1 MPEASMIINR
11 LYSQHNPPH
20 CWESSLRLYICHTW
34 RTGRFTGDSIIFL
47 HSKQDMSDMKRVQEM
62 WNTDQKKINNNNN
75 KLHFASRG
83 EGESK

>member
-1 MPEASMIINR
+1 ME
-11 LYSQHNPPH
+11 H
-20 CWESSLRLYICHTW
+20 
-34 RTGRFTGDSIIFL
+34 
-47 HSKQDMSDMKRVQEM
+47 VQEM